1 MPGVTTLRTF
11 IAIPLSE
18 EIHGKLA
25 GVQRLLKRTGPE
37 GTVRWVDP
45 SSIHLTL
52 HFLGDILPE
61 RVEPVR
67 AALSV
72 VARHASPFEFGVG
85 ELGAFPN
92 TSRPRVVWVGVQDAS
107 SWLSLLHDAVNEA
120 MANLGFTPE
129 ERRFSPHLTLGRVR
143 RNADSRDVRAL
154 GNTVAQ
160 TDIGT
165 LGTVHAREIIFFQ
178 SVLKPSGAEYTA
190 LHTFGLGSASEG

>member
-18 EIHGKLA
+18 EIHAKLG

-72 VARHASPFEFGVG
+72 VSRNARPFEFEVG
-85 ELGAFPN
+85 KLGAFPN
-92 TSRPRVVWVGVQDAS
+92 ASRPRVVWVGVQDAS
-107 SWLSLLHDAVNEA
+107 SWLSLLHDTVNEA
-120 MANLGFTPE
+120 MAGLGFTPE
-129 ERRFSPHLTLGRVR
+129 ERRFSPHLTLGRVQ

-154 GNTVAQ
+154 GDTIAQ
-160 TDIGT
+160 TEIGT
-165 LGTVHAREIIFFQ
+165 LGIVPAREIIFFR
-178 SVLKPSGAEYTA
+178 SILTPSGAEYTA
-190 LHTFGLGSASEG
+190 LHTFRLGPTSQG